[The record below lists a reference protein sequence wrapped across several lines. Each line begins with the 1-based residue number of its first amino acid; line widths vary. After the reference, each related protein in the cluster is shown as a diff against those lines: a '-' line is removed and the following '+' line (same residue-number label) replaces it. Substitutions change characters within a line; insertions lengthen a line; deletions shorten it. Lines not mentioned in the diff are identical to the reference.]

1 MLSLFPAFPIPAMV
15 ARCRR
20 WLLCFL
26 ASTPLFLLAAC
37 GGGGGG
43 GGGILPLGSGGN
55 PSGGAPGGT
64 VVMTADERAA
74 STSRVADK
82 YEALLDAKAADPW
95 AELKAYVLAQPEFAE
110 AELGKNSLWARF
122 KDGRQFL
129 FTDNLKP
136 LARPLSSESLQRK
149 ERPGD
154 TLPQKGAAN
163 SNKSEVPAS
172 GVAVFLAADDQGS
185 FAYGKAAQAKIA
197 EMLKDR
203 GWTIA
208 PQKDLTIDTL
218 LSLSGTNI
226 GILHLTAHSALIG
239 PTGVRQ
245 FGVIT
250 ETLTTD
256 ELDAKY
262 KPELDSGEIIYH
274 RNRSRL
280 KETLLGQQRPRYG
293 ITEGFVRNRL
303 TFSKNSLVVMVSC
316 ESGTSQAAGFRKGLT
331 DAGAGTIIAWDG
343 SSNDI
348 GHVAMKIMFD
358 RLTAANKFDAKDP
371 ANRAFDMEAVWD
383 YLGKRSFEE
392 NGYVY
397 TNNLLVTPDG
407 EDKGEA
413 PAFVKRFG
421 DGFDLTNPVI
431 TDLETSWKDI
441 LVVHGNFGTEKGTV
455 TVGGTPVKVTAWEDD
470 HVEVELPTAENDP
483 PGSMG
488 DVVVTA
494 RDRTSNRRVLT
505 SWRGT
510 VEYTFETLPVPGS
523 TGLLT
528 SVLTLDL
535 HMRGDA
541 HELRTEVDGSLGRS
555 VRRVVPASDTK
566 ASYKASGTNSS
577 GLVTRTWSG
586 SGTLPYTGFGFDG
599 NSVSLQGSVDAI
611 GRLLK
616 LSPGV
621 VSNGLLKV
629 KTTSIAETK
638 ETSTFLPFHTDALG
652 FTYAFG
658 GDQTS
663 YGTAFTLDY
672 LGNVPAYDKRIAVP
686 TLPPDS
692 AWMRVKTSGMT
703 ASPAFDGTVGR

>member
-1 MLSLFPAFPIPAMV
+1 
-15 ARCRR
+15 
-20 WLLCFL
+20 
-26 ASTPLFLLAAC
+26 
-37 GGGGGG
+37 
-43 GGGILPLGSGGN
+43 
-55 PSGGAPGGT
+55 
-64 VVMTADERAA
+64 MTADERAA
-74 STSRVADK
+74 STSRVAEK
-82 YEALLDAKAADPW
+82 YEALLEAKVADPW
-95 AELKAYVLAQPEFAE
+95 GDLKAYVLAQPEFVE
-110 AELGKNSLWARF
+110 AELGKESLWARF
-122 KDGRQFL
+122 RDGRQFL

-136 LARPLSSESLQRK
+136 LARPLSAESLQRM

-154 TLPQKGAAN
+154 ALQQKGASGN
-163 SNKSEVPAS
+163 GKPEVPAS
-172 GVAVFLAADDQGS
+172 GIAVFLSADDQGN
-185 FAYGKAAQAKIA
+185 FAYAKAAQARIA

-218 LSLSGTNI
+218 MSLSTTKM

-256 ELDAKY
+256 ELDARY
-262 KPELDSGEIIYH
+262 KAELDSGEIIYH
-274 RNRSRL
+274 RNRARL
-280 KETLLGQQRPRYG
+280 KEMLLGQQRPRYG
-293 ITEGFVRNRL
+293 ITEAFVRNRL
-303 TFSKNSLVVMVSC
+303 KFSENSLVVMVSC
-316 ESGTSQAAGFRKGLT
+316 ESGTPDAAGFRQGLT

-383 YLGKRSFEE
+383 YLGKRGFEQD
-392 NGYVY
+392 GYVY
-397 TNNLLVTPDG
+397 TNNLLVTPDAEG
-407 EDKGEA
+407 KGQA

-421 DGFDLTNPVI
+421 NGFDLTNPVI
-431 TDLETSWKDI
+431 TDLETRWKDI
-441 LVVHGNFGTEKGTV
+441 MVVHGNFGTKTGTV
-455 TVGGTPVKVTAWEDD
+455 TVGGTPVQVSAWSDD
-470 HVEVELPTAENDP
+470 RIEVNLPTADNDP

-505 SWRGT
+505 SWRGS
-510 VEYTFETLPVPGS
+510 VEYTFETLPIPGS

-528 SVLTLDL
+528 SVLNLDL
-535 HMRGDA
+535 HVRGDA

-555 VRRVVPASDTK
+555 VRLFVPASDTK
-566 ASYKASGTNSS
+566 ASYKSSGTNSS
-577 GLVTRTWSG
+577 GLFTRTWSG

-599 NSVSLQGSVDAI
+599 NSLSLHGSIDAI
-611 GRLLK
+611 GRLFK
-616 LSPGV
+616 LSPAV
-621 VSNGLLKV
+621 VGQDLLKV
-629 KTTSIAETK
+629 KTTSISETK
-638 ETSTFLPFHTDALG
+638 ETTTFLPFHTDALG
-652 FTYAFG
+652 FTNAFG
-658 GDQTS
+658 GDTAS
-663 YGTAFTLDY
+663 YGTLFTLDY
-672 LGNVPAYDKRIAVP
+672 LGNVPAYDKRLAVP